1 MGKKFLLPILFLFL
15 AALFPSIAFADGV
28 SPGSERG
35 IPILVYHRFGPQVAD
50 SMTVTDSVFEAQLKY
65 LQDNGY
71 RFVFLRDLMDQFL
84 NKGVSPNSRMVA
96 ITADDGHI
104 SIYTDALPLLKKYRV
119 PVTLFIY
126 PSAISNAS
134 YAMTWDQLRQLKATG
149 LFDFESHTYWHPN
162 FKKDRGRLKP
172 AEYEKLVETQLKK
185 SKEVLEKKLNQKV
198 NMLAWP
204 FGIYDPWLDSKA
216 AEAGYMATFSI
227 DRHHATPSEKRM
239 ALPRYLMTNADRGKA
254 FERIVGG
261 FSSSNN

>member
-1 MGKKFLLPILFLFL
+1 MGKKFLLPILFFFL
-15 AALFPSIAFADGV
+15 LVHLPSIALGGGV
-28 SPGSERG
+28 SPGCEKG
-35 IPILVYHRFGPQVAD
+35 VPILVYHRFGPQVAD
-50 SMTVTDSVFEAQLKY
+50 SMTITDAIFEDQLKY
-65 LQDNGY
+65 LQENGFKVIPLKELVEKY
-71 RFVFLRDLMDQFL
+71 LGKELL
-84 NKGVSPNSRMVA
+84 PNSRAVA

-162 FKKDRGRLKP
+162 FKKDQGRLNP
-172 AEYEKLVETQLKK
+172 AEYERSVEVQLKK
-185 SKEVLEKKLNQKV
+185 SKEVIEKKLDQKV

-204 FGIYDPWLDSKA
+204 FGIYDPWLESKA
-216 AEAGYMATFSI
+216 GEAGYRAAFSI
-227 DRHHATPSEKRM
+227 DRHHAIPSERRM
-239 ALPRYLMTNADRGKA
+239 AFPRYLMTNADRGKA